1 MKAFMDRDFLLDTET
16 ARILFHNYAEQMPI
30 FDYHN
35 HLSPRDI
42 AEHRRFRNLTE
53 LWLETDHYKWRA
65 LRANGVEERLISGD
79 ADDYEKFEAWSQV
92 VPKLIGSPLY
102 HWVHLEL
109 QRYFHIDTPLCPASC
124 LTIWEQTCEQL
135 QGDGFDAVSLLN
147 QVDARVLCTT
157 DDPADPLQWH
167 RMIREDDSIPFR
179 VIPSFRPDKYL
190 RGDEAADHALCERYQ
205 AADVETALCRALD
218 FFMENGCRVSDH
230 GFSRFDYGEDPVLTQ
245 RLDFLGREYARRG
258 IVMQLHMG
266 AVRNNSPRLWK
277 AIGPDAGADS
287 VGSTCPPDA
296 LSAFLSSLE
305 EDGCLPRTILYN
317 LNPADNMVLSTMAG
331 NFAPQV
337 QFGAAWWFNDQLR
350 GMRAQLD
357 ELLETNALASSVGM
371 LTDSRSFTSFV
382 RHEYYRRILCA
393 RLGELVESGQYPNDT
408 ESLGEIVKDVCYRNA
423 CRFIDGEKE

>member
-1 MKAFMDRDFLLDTET
+1 MDRDFLLDTGT
-16 ARILFHNYAEQMPI
+16 AKTLYHDYAEKMPI
-30 FDYHN
+30 YDYHN

-42 AEHRRFRNLTE
+42 AEHRHFRNLTE

-65 LRANGVEERLISGD
+65 MRANGVDERLVSGGG
-79 ADDYEKFEAWSQV
+79 DDYEKFEAWAAV

-109 QRYFHIDTPLCPASC
+109 QRYFGIDMPLTPASC
-124 LTIWEQTCEQL
+124 RAIWEQTAEQM

-147 QVDARVLCTT
+147 RVHARVLCTT
-157 DDPADPLQWH
+157 DDPIDDLLWH
-167 RMIREDDSIPFR
+167 KRIREDPEIPFR

-190 RGDEAADHALCERYQ
+190 RGDEAADRALCERYQ
-205 AADVETALCRALD
+205 APDVETALCRALD
-218 FFMENGCRVSDH
+218 FFAENGCRVSDH
-230 GFSRFDYGEDPVLTQ
+230 GFSRFAYGEDPVLTQ
-245 RLDFLGREYARRG
+245 RMDFLGREYARRG

-277 AIGPDAGADS
+277 AVGPDAGADS
-287 VGSTCPPDA
+287 VGCTCPPEA
-296 LSAFLSSLE
+296 LSAFLGGLE
-305 EDGCLPRTILYN
+305 ADGLLPKTILYN

-357 ELLETNALASSVGM
+357 ELLETNALAASVGM

-393 RLGELVESGQYPNDT
+393 RLGELVESGQYPNDMAA
-408 ESLGEIVKDVCYRNA
+408 LGEIVQDVCYRNA
-423 CRFIDGEKE
+423 CRFIDGEKA

>member
-1 MKAFMDRDFLLDTET
+1 MDRDFLLDTGT
-16 ARILFHNYAEQMPI
+16 AKTLYHDYAEKMPI
-30 FDYHN
+30 YDYHN

-42 AEHRRFRNLTE
+42 AEHRHFRNLTE

-65 LRANGVEERLISGD
+65 MRANGVDERLVSGGG
-79 ADDYEKFEAWSQV
+79 DDYEKFEAWAAV

-109 QRYFHIDTPLCPASC
+109 QRYFGIDMPLTPASC
-124 LTIWEQTCEQL
+124 RAIWEQTAGQM
-135 QGDGFDAVSLLN
+135 QDDGFDAVSLLN
-147 QVDARVLCTT
+147 RVHARVLCTT
-157 DDPADPLQWH
+157 DDPIDDLLWH
-167 RMIREDDSIPFR
+167 KRIREDPEIPFR

-190 RGDEAADHALCERYQ
+190 RGDEAADRALCERYQ
-205 AADVETALCRALD
+205 APDVETALCRALD
-218 FFMENGCRVSDH
+218 FFAENGCRVSDH
-230 GFSRFDYGEDPVLTQ
+230 GFSRFAYGEDPVLTQ
-245 RLDFLGREYARRG
+245 RMDFLGREYARRG
-258 IVMQLHMG
+258 IIMQLHMG

-277 AIGPDAGADS
+277 AVGPDAGADS
-287 VGSTCPPDA
+287 VGCTCPPEA
-296 LSAFLSSLE
+296 LSAFLGGLE
-305 EDGCLPRTILYN
+305 ADGLLPKTILYN

-357 ELLETNALASSVGM
+357 ELLETNALAASVGM

-393 RLGELVESGQYPNDT
+393 RLGELVESGQYPNDMAA
-408 ESLGEIVKDVCYRNA
+408 LGEIVQDVCYRNA
-423 CRFIDGEKE
+423 CRFIDGEKA

>member
-1 MKAFMDRDFLLDTET
+1 MDRDFLLDTGT
-16 ARILFHNYAEQMPI
+16 AKTLYHDYAEKMPI
-30 FDYHN
+30 YDYHN

-42 AEHRRFRNLTE
+42 AEHRHFRNLTE

-65 LRANGVEERLISGD
+65 MRANGVDERLVSGGG
-79 ADDYEKFEAWSQV
+79 DDYEKFEAWAAV

-109 QRYFHIDTPLCPASC
+109 QRYFGIDMPLTPASC
-124 LTIWEQTCEQL
+124 RAIWEQTAGQM
-135 QGDGFDAVSLLN
+135 QDDGFDAVSLLN
-147 QVDARVLCTT
+147 RVHARVLCTT
-157 DDPADPLQWH
+157 DDPIDDLLWH
-167 RMIREDDSIPFR
+167 KRIREDPEIPFR

-190 RGDEAADHALCERYQ
+190 RGDEAADRALCERYQ
-205 AADVETALCRALD
+205 APDVETALCRALD
-218 FFMENGCRVSDH
+218 FFAENGCRVSDH
-230 GFSRFDYGEDPVLTQ
+230 GFGRFAYGEDPVLTQ
-245 RLDFLGREYARRG
+245 RMDFLGREYARRG
-258 IVMQLHMG
+258 IIMQLHMG

-277 AIGPDAGADS
+277 AVGPDAGADS
-287 VGSTCPPDA
+287 VGCTCPPEA
-296 LSAFLSSLE
+296 LSAFLGGLE
-305 EDGCLPRTILYN
+305 ADGLLPKTILYN

-357 ELLETNALASSVGM
+357 ELLETNALAASVGM

-393 RLGELVESGQYPNDT
+393 RLGELVESGQYPNDMAA
-408 ESLGEIVKDVCYRNA
+408 LGEIVQDVCYRNA
-423 CRFIDGEKE
+423 CRFIDGEKA